1 VLQQLLDWFAGLP
14 PGLLYL
20 ALFAAAAIENV
31 FPPAPSDVVVAFG
44 SFIAARGKGHPLGT
58 FAFVLAGNVT
68 GAMLMYWVGRR
79 FGAER
84 VMRRL
89 GAGAGGQA
97 RLESLFAR
105 WGLWALVVS
114 RFLPGVRALV
124 PPFAGALRL
133 GAVRSGVAMALASG
147 VWYGAITWFAYTA
160 GANFEALQARIATS
174 QRWAGGVALAI
185 VAVGVAVVLIRRRR
199 APARGG

>member
-1 VLQQLLDWFAGLP
+1 MLQQLLDWFAGLP
-14 PGLLYL
+14 PALLYV
-20 ALFAAAAIENV
+20 ALFGAAAIENV

-44 SFIAARGKGHPLGT
+44 SFIAARGAGHPLGT
-58 FAFVLAGNVT
+58 FAFVLAGNIA
-68 GAMLMYWVGRR
+68 GAMFMYWVGRR

-89 GAGAGGQA
+89 GAGGGGQA
-97 RLESLFAR
+97 RLETMFAR
-105 WGLWALVVS
+105 WGLWALVIS

-133 GAVRSGVAMALASG
+133 GAVRSGIAMGLASA

-160 GANFEALQARIATS
+160 GANFEALQSRIATS
-174 QRWAGGVALAI
+174 QKVAGGVAAT
-185 VAVGVAVVLIRRRR
+185 VVVLAVAIWLLRRRR
-199 APARGG
+199 ARGA